1 MTPLSWILFMLL
13 YIELDHALGEVIS
26 KMKAVSINIYIH
38 VYIILITILIFQKK
52 KLRVILMIRYIWKF
66 YSVFVVVYDDRAFV
80 ENSCWKCMFCFLKIS
95 FICVTCTMR
104 MLCLDLSNASS
115 CLYLFLFLKG
125 EGEKFT
131 SSFSRHKTSWWH
143 TEPMHP
149 LDESILA
156 LNDSLSLS
164 PWWPW

>member
-1 MTPLSWILFMLL
+1 M
-13 YIELDHALGEVIS
+13 YIYYINYH
-26 KMKAVSINIYIH
+26 INISGKKIKGYFDDKIH
-38 VYIILITILIFQKK
+38 LKIF
-52 KLRVILMIRYIWKF
+52 IRYDVE
-66 YSVFVVVYDDRAFV
+66 YNSVFVVVYDDRAFV

-131 SSFSRHKTSWWH
+131 SSFSHHKTSWWH
-143 TEPMHP
+143 TEPLMHP
-149 LDESILA
+149 LDKSILA
-156 LNDSLSLS
+156 LNDSLNLS
-164 PWWPW
+164 PRWPW

>member
-1 MTPLSWILFMLL
+1 MLL
-13 YIELDHALGEVIS
+13 YTELDHALSEVIS

-52 KLRVILMIRYIWKF
+52 KIRVILMIRYIWKF
-66 YSVFVVVYDDRAFV
+66 SSDMTVEYNSVFVVIYDGRAFV
-80 ENSCWKCMFCFLKIS
+80 ENICWKCMFCFLKIS

-131 SSFSRHKTSWWH
+131 SSFSHHKTSWWH
-143 TEPMHP
+143 T
-149 LDESILA
+149 
-156 LNDSLSLS
+156 
-164 PWWPW
+164 